1 MAEVQVVLTT
11 HGGDRQTLAALPSRP
26 ESDRVDLGQT
36 EGAPAHGRPINGS
49 FSGIQVMFLI
59 KR

>member
-1 MAEVQVVLTT
+1 MAEVQVVLAT
-11 HGGDRQTLAALPSRP
+11 HGGGPQTPTALPSRP
-26 ESDRVDLGQT
+26 ESDRAGLGQT